1 MGVFDIFKKNS
12 ELEFLMDFDF
22 IDNTAKKFHVK
33 KIALETC
40 IGLIA
45 RTIAQSDFRVKE
57 NQQLVKGE
65 LYYRLNIRPSLNVS
79 ASQFWESL
87 IYKLILENE
96 VLVIKTD
103 SDDLLI
109 ADSLT
114 RKEFAIYED
123 TFSDVIARGY
133 PFKRVFKNSEVVYL
147 TYQTSDSQV

>member
-12 ELEFLMDFDF
+12 ELEYLMDFDF
-22 IDNTAKKFHVK
+22 VDSTTKKFHVK

-45 RTIAQSDFRVKE
+45 RTIAQSDFRIKDG
-57 NQQLVKGE
+57 QKMIKDD
-65 LYYRLNIRPSLNVS
+65 LYYRLNVRPSMNVS

-103 SDDLLI
+103 TDDLLI
-109 ADSLT
+109 ADSFS
-114 RKEFAIYED
+114 RSEFAIFED
-123 TFSDVIARGY
+123 TFS
-133 PFKRVFKNSEVVYL
+133 SVVA
-147 TYQTSDSQV
+147 